1 MAGVGLFGDNEHAS
15 TCEPHCLAF
24 YVVVGL
30 SGLSTCLLAAWWL
43 QGTCPGRNRPGAR
56 QAGGEEMGML
66 APLSSDEEAGGEG
79 EGTYAKGSA
88 IGQAKRAEKWRQQRG
103 DAQAEGETQRLVQA
117 SSA

>member
-1 MAGVGLFGDNEHAS
+1 MGLFGDNEHAS

-24 YVVVGL
+24 FVVVGL

-66 APLSSDEEAGGEG
+66 APLPSDEEAGGEG
-79 EGTYAKGSA
+79 EDSYAKGSA
-88 IGQAKRAEKWRQQRG
+88 IGQAKRA
-103 DAQAEGETQRLVQA
+103 DA
-117 SSA
+117 SSRSDCDLPTGGRA